1 MALAGSGS
9 FAIFPLCN
17 SGNVRD
23 NIFLMLGIGQEFNKY
38 LIQWNNDTEICG
50 SILGESLGPELS
62 VWKP

>member
-38 LIQWNNDTEICG
+38 LIQ
-50 SILGESLGPELS
+50 
-62 VWKP
+62 